1 MTQVCQY
8 YTYFRNHKEILERYI
23 NQKDINKDFQ
33 TEIEVPKIVKQQYT
47 QKGVFVT
54 NCTKCTDAKS
64 CHDDCRIE
72 KDEEKHRCIA
82 MNSDGYCKHCKCHWS
97 DHRNMD
103 HKNILEKEKKIVT
116 VEEMLEKYKDA
127 DKNEKS
133 EKNVIKNVE
142 HEQQKLSDEFQ
153 VTVQNIRLK

>member
-1 MTQVCQY
+1 M
-8 YTYFRNHKEILERYI
+8 ERYI

-97 DHRNMD
+97 DHRNM
-103 HKNILEKEKKIVT
+103 EIVT

-153 VTVQNIRLK
+153 VTVQNIR